1 MSEKKTW
8 GIIGGGMMGMTL
20 ALRLAQKGDKVTI
33 FEASDKAG
41 GLTSSWAMPARSGSN
56 GDRVVWDKYYHVIL
70 MSDLNTR
77 KILKEIGLE
86 NECNWVETKT
96 GFYSDGKL
104 YSMSNLVE
112 FFKFPPINLIDK
124 FRLGLTIFAASK
136 IKNWHKLENI
146 LVADW
151 LTKWSGKRVF
161 EKIWLPLLKAKLGE
175 NYKNTSAAFI
185 WATIQRMYAARKSGL
200 KKEMF
205 GYVSGGYERINS
217 QFAKHLQNMGV
228 EFKYNSKVKAVNKPA
243 GPVGGQING
252 NLILTTLDDN
262 QYQFDHVISTL
273 SSKESVKVAP
283 QLTDSEKQQHEAIKY
298 LGVICPSVLLGKEI
312 SPYYVTNITDSWP
325 PFTGVIEMTA
335 LIDKKETKGNHLVYL
350 PKYVNPDDELFN
362 KDDKELQEIFLGSL
376 YKMYSHISE
385 KDLHFWGVSKARIV
399 FALPTLNYSKKVP
412 GITTSIQ
419 NYYIINS
426 AQIINGTLNVN
437 ETIQVAETK
446 LKEILN
452 NE

>member
-1 MSEKKTW
+1 MAKEKTW
-8 GIIGGGMMGMTL
+8 AIIGGGMLGMTL
-20 ALRLAQKGDKVTI
+20 GLRLSQKGHKVTI
-33 FEASDKAG
+33 YESAEKVG
-41 GLTSSWAMPARSGSN
+41 GLTGSWQMDG
-56 GDRVVWDKYYHVIL
+56 VVWDKFYHVIL

-86 NECNWVETKT
+86 NDLNWVETKT

-136 IKNWHKLENI
+136 IKNWHNLETI
-146 LVADW
+146 PVADW

-175 NYKNTSAAFI
+175 DYKNTSAAFI

-205 GYVSGGYERINS
+205 GYVTGGYERINNY
-217 QFAKHLQNMGV
+217 FAKHLSEIGIEIN
-228 EFKYNSKVKAVNKPA
+228 YHSKVKSIKKDLSGRMEVATENNS
-243 GPVGGQING
+243 Q
-252 NLILTTLDDN
+252 L
-262 QYQFDHVISTL
+262 FDEVISTL
-273 SSKESVKVAP
+273 SSRESVKIAEE
-283 QLTDSEKQQHEAIKY
+283 LTEAEKKQHNDIQY
-298 LGVICPSVLLGKEI
+298 LGVICPSVLLKKSI
-312 SPYYVTNITDSWP
+312 SAYYITNITDSWP
-325 PFTGVIEMTA
+325 PFTGIIEMTA

-350 PKYVNPDDELFN
+350 PKYVAADNELFTKN
-362 KDDKELQEIFLGSL
+362 DGELQSLFLGSL
-376 YKMYSHISE
+376 YKMYPTLSE
-385 KDLHFWGVSKARIV
+385 DDLVFWGVSQARVV

-412 GITTSIQ
+412 GVTTSLG

-437 ETIQVAETK
+437 ETIQVAENK
-446 LKEILN
+446 LKEILSE